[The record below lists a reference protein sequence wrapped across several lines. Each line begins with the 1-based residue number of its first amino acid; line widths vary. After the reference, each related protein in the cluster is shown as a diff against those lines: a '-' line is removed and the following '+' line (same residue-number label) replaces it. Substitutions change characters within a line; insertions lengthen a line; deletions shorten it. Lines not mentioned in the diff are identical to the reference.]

1 MSGFKHVCLLND
13 NAPSHTSDLVK
24 QKVKEGNR
32 LITPIILSGSSPMLL
47 FLFSKTISKLD
58 FKIEIMYFK
67 SRRRL

>member
-32 LITPIILSGSSPMLL
+32 LITPIILS
-47 FLFSKTISKLD
+47 
-58 FKIEIMYFK
+58 
-67 SRRRL
+67 